1 MNLKSW
7 EIGYEAPDF
16 TGKDQNGRSV
26 QLKELLKT
34 GKVVL
39 IFYRGQWCP
48 FCMPHIRKLQDGL
61 KEIESK
67 GASVILITPEKQE
80 FIQKTIVK
88 TQTTIPIIWDE
99 DFKIMKAYRVAYEEK
114 KWKTLMYRWLLG
126 GNFKKAHSDGKNILP
141 VPATYVIGTDEKIQ
155 FCHFNT
161 DYKNRAGVK
170 DILNHL

>member
-1 MNLKSW
+1 MNSKGLEK
-7 EIGYEAPDF
+7 GHEAPDF
-16 TGKDQNGRSV
+16 TGKDQNGRSIH
-26 QLKELLKT
+26 LKELLKS

-48 FCMPHIRKLQDGL
+48 ICMPHLRKLQESL
-61 KEIESK
+61 KEVESK
-67 GASVILITPEKQE
+67 GASVALITPEKQE
-80 FIQKTIVK
+80 YIQKTIAK

-99 DFKIMKAYRVAYEEK
+99 GFKIMKAYKVAFEEK
-114 KWKTLMYRWLLG
+114 KWKVLMYRWLLG

-141 VPATYVIGTDEKIQ
+141 VPATYIIGTDGKIQ
-155 FCHFNT
+155 FSHFDT